1 MENNNYENNNR
12 NRMPEEPDNRNSNK
26 NNGNGGNNNNKGNGS
41 GGFWTFLLMGSIF
54 LFLIF
59 TMFRTLIPSDMNVIE
74 YSEFVRMIE
83 SGEYPIDI
91 TNQII
96 YFAGPTPAK
105 EGQAIGS
112 CGPTTSCRMDSYSP
126 KLIKDG
132 LTGMIG
138 KGERNSEV
146 VDAIKTHKAVYFGA
160 IGGCGALIAKCVK
173 SSKVVAYDDLGTE
186 AIRQLTVENFPA
198 VVVIDSN
205 GNKI

>member
-1 MENNNYENNNR
+1 MSIIINTPLTKEKLLSLKAGDSVLINGTIYTAR
-12 NRMPEEPDNRNSNK
+12 DAAHKRM
-26 NNGNGGNNNNKGNGS
+26 
-41 GGFWTFLLMGSIF
+41 
-54 LFLIF
+54 
-59 TMFRTLIPSDMNVIE
+59 V
-74 YSEFVRMIE
+74 E
-83 SGEYPIDI
+83 SGEYPMDI

-105 EGQAIGS
+105 KGQAIGS
-112 CGPTTSCRMDSYSP
+112 CGPTTSCRMDAYSP
-126 KLIKDG
+126 TLIKDG

-138 KGERNSEV
+138 KGERSDEV
-146 VDAIKTHKAVYFGA
+146 VSSMIKHKAVYFGA